1 MSDTRAKNI
10 RKTHALAACS
20 LTAALGTALLFSGG
34 LIPVMTYAAPLV
46 VAVLLIP
53 IKREYRAKWA
63 WPVWFAT
70 AVLSLLLCP
79 DKEAA
84 LFYLFL
90 GYYPI
95 LKESFDR
102 VKAKPVRFL
111 VKLLFFVV
119 SIGLMEA
126 LIAWLFQMDI
136 LIRELEEVGIVAGL
150 LFFALLAAVMMIY
163 DLVLSRIALL
173 YETRLHPKLKHWR

>member
-1 MSDTRAKNI
+1 MSDNREKNI

-20 LTAALGTALLFSGG
+20 LTAALGTALLFSAG
-34 LIPVMTYAAPLV
+34 LLPVMTYAAPLV

-63 WPVWFAT
+63 WPVWFVT
-70 AVLSLLLCP
+70 AALSLLLCP

-95 LKESFDR
+95 LKEGFDKIKPGVLR
-102 VKAKPVRFL
+102 VL

-126 LIAWLFQMDI
+126 LIFWLFQMDI
-136 LIRELEEVGIVAGL
+136 LI
-150 LFFALLAAVMMIY
+150 
-163 DLVLSRIALL
+163 
-173 YETRLHPKLKHWR
+173 

>member
-1 MSDTRAKNI
+1 MSDNREKNI

-20 LTAALGTALLFSGG
+20 LTAALGTALLFSAG
-34 LIPVMTYAAPLV
+34 LLPVMTYAAPLV

-63 WPVWFAT
+63 WPVWFVT
-70 AVLSLLLCP
+70 AALSLLLCP

-95 LKESFDR
+95 LKEGFDKIKPGVLR
-102 VKAKPVRFL
+102 VL

-126 LIAWLFQMDI
+126 LIFWLFQ
-136 LIRELEEVGIVAGL
+136 VGLVAAIAFYVL
-150 LFFALLAAVMMIY
+150 LTAVMMVY
-163 DLVLSRIALL
+163 DIVLSRIAAL
-173 YETRLHPKLKHWR
+173 YEARLHPKLKHWR

>member
-1 MSDTRAKNI
+1 MSDNREKNI

-20 LTAALGTALLFSGG
+20 LTAALGTALLFSAG
-34 LIPVMTYAAPLV
+34 LLPVMTYAAPLV

-63 WPVWFAT
+63 WPVWFVT
-70 AVLSLLLCP
+70 AALSLLLCP

-95 LKESFDR
+95 LKEGFDKIKPGVLR
-102 VKAKPVRFL
+102 VL

-119 SIGLMEA
+119 SIPPAIGM
-126 LIAWLFQMDI
+126 
-136 LIRELEEVGIVAGL
+136 
-150 LFFALLAAVMMIY
+150 
-163 DLVLSRIALL
+163 VLSAMPTLKYALSDA
-173 YETRLHPKLKHWR
+173 EHTRMLDELNAKRNAGEIE